1 MTQENKDTCRILFQ
15 FRIPMEEFSILP
27 SHFEI
32 VVPQEDFFPADEFNR
47 LLGEA
52 EVLVSVFGQKVTR
65 TMIDKAPKLKLIA
78 NYGVGYDNI
87 DLAYATEKGIVVTNT
102 PDPVTEPTAEL
113 AMGLMVSVAR
123 NISGFN
129 RDLRLNKVPA
139 WTVLNNLTTTLYG
152 KTLGI
157 VGMGA
162 IGRSLARRALAFGMN
177 IIYHNRKR
185 LDISTEQKYQAAYTD
200 LESLLRN
207 ADVVSLNVPATTE
220 TYHMIG
226 VSEFKIMKS
235 QAILINTARGAVVDQ
250 QALMSA
256 LKNRE
261 IAGAGLDVFEQ
272 EPAIPHELL
281 NMSQVVL
288 TPHVGSATREA
299 RSEMS
304 SLVAAIITGF
314 FAGEKNLPIVNKDVF
329 QKPEFRG
336 KTLQH

>member
-1 MTQENKDTCRILFQ
+1 MANNNKNIRKILFQ

-27 SHFEI
+27 ADYEI
-32 VVPQEDFFPADEFNR
+32 MVPQEDFFPADEFHQ
-47 LLGEA
+47 LLGDA

-65 TMIDKAPKLKLIA
+65 QMIDNAPGLKLIA
-78 NYGVGYDNI
+78 NYGVGFDNI
-87 DLAYATEKGIVVTNT
+87 DIAYATEKGIVVTNT

-113 AMGLMVSVAR
+113 AMGLMITTAR
-123 NISGFN
+123 NIAGFN

-139 WTVLNNLTTTLYG
+139 WTVLNNLTNTLYG

-157 VGMGA
+157 IGMGA
-162 IGRSLARRALAFGMN
+162 IGRSLARRAIAFGME

-185 LDISTEQKYQAAYTD
+185 LDESTELKYQAAYTD
-200 LESLLRN
+200 LETLLRN
-207 ADVVSLNVPATTE
+207 ADVVSINVPSTPE
-220 TYHMIG
+220 THHLIG

-235 QAILINTARGAVVDQ
+235 QAILINTARGAVVDE
-250 QALMSA
+250 QALIVA

-261 IAGAGLDVFEQ
+261 IAAAGLDVFER

-281 NMSQVVL
+281 DLPNVVV

-314 FAGEKNLPIVNKDVF
+314 FAGERNLPIVNKEVLG
-329 QKPEFRG
+329 KTEFRG
-336 KTLQH
+336 KHLF